1 MVVRGSN
8 ELSGVRRTEDFSRQ
22 VVMNPLSKPDGSG
35 KAPFDE
41 ASLWDRV
48 NEDSELLGDLLQIFT
63 QEYPVML
70 QKLQA
75 ALEEKSMVEIA
86 RFSHKLKGS
95 ALQFSAH
102 PAANTAGRLEKMAQ
116 AGALEGADVL
126 FAQLQ
131 QEIAELADALRC
143 MVRNRTTQP

>member
-1 MVVRGSN
+1 
-8 ELSGVRRTEDFSRQ
+8 
-22 VVMNPLSKPDGSG
+22 MNPKSKPEGSG

-75 ALEEKSMVEIA
+75 ALEEKSLVEIA

-95 ALQFSAH
+95 ALQFSAIS
-102 PAANTAGRLEKMAQ
+102 AAGTAGRLEKMAQ
-116 AGALEGADVL
+116 AGALEGSNAV
-126 FAQLQ
+126 FAQLKN
-131 QEIAELADALRC
+131 EIAELADALRR
-143 MVRNRTTQP
+143 MVQNRASHP

>member
-1 MVVRGSN
+1 
-8 ELSGVRRTEDFSRQ
+8 
-22 VVMNPLSKPDGSG
+22 MNPKSKPEGSG

-70 QKLQA
+70 QKLQT
-75 ALEEKSMVEIA
+75 ALEEKSLVEIV

-95 ALQFSAH
+95 ALQFSA
-102 PAANTAGRLEKMAQ
+102 PAVAGTAGRIEKMAQ
-116 AGALEGADVL
+116 AGTLEGVDAI
-126 FAQLQ
+126 FGQLKN
-131 QEIAELADALRC
+131 EIAELADALRR
-143 MVRNRTTQP
+143 MVRNRAPNP